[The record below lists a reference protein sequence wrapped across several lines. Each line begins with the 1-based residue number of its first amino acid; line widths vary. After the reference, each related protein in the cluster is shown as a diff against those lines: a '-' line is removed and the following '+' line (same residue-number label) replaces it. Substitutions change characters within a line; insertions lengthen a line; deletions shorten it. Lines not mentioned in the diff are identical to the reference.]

1 MTVDS
6 FTDIAILP
14 CFEHNYEVRA
24 SYNVMFYPLLQ
35 QILPEF
41 H

>member
-1 MTVDS
+1 MILDS
-6 FTDIAILP
+6 FTDIAIRP

-24 SYNVMFYPLLQ
+24 FYNVMFYPLLQ
-35 QILPEF
+35 QILQEF

>member
-1 MTVDS
+1 MIVDS
-6 FTDIAILP
+6 FTDIAILLY
-14 CFEHNYEVRA
+14 FEHNYEVHA
-24 SYNVMFYPLLQ
+24 SYNAMFYPLLQ